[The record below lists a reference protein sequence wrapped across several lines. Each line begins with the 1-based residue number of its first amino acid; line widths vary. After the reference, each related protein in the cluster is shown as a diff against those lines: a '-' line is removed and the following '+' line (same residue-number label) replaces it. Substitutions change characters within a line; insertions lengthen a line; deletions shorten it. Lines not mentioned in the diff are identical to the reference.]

1 MSFLTPGAGMASAYR
16 EAARVLQQV
25 EAKRASLKQ
34 AAYATS
40 SPKRCF
46 ALVTSVLKHRAALEG
61 ALASCGL
68 SHALGMHIHSKRCVA
83 LLATFDVV
91 AGKGL
96 PRRSGG
102 MLARCLREHASSLK
116 SAYHQRLASE
126 PPLSLQQ
133 LTSHKRRRFARCNPL
148 RGATTA
154 TVLRATRGKI
164 DFTADEHVADLLEFP
179 PHHAAL
185 LNGTHEL
192 VVSGQVVLQD
202 KSSCFPAQALISEAP
217 LPPPR
222 AILDC
227 CAAPGNKTT
236 HAAALLRHTDAVIY
250 ALDRDADRLALL
262 ERRVETAG
270 ATHMVKPRRA
280 DFLHIDPAHF
290 PDVDAML
297 LDPSCSG
304 SGLLDRYDSCDD
316 DGRIRRL
323 AAFQLAALTKVL
335 TQFPTVSRAVYST
348 CSVDERENEA
358 IVAAALAKSGGTFHL
373 SPCIPSWPRRGRSY
387 PGLSDSDSRSLLRVD
402 PLNDCITGFFVA
414 LFVRSPLIGRSVN
427 TTKRARQKCDDVDP
441 AEDTIQSTL
450 CAAGET
456 TELTGESPTQNL
468 KRKLKKRRRTKHTPT
483 ASVAHCRR
491 RTASQS

>member
-1 MSFLTPGAGMASAYR
+1 MASAYR

-40 SPKRCF
+40 SPKRCY
-46 ALVTSVLKHRAALEG
+46 ALVTSVLKHRDALEG
-61 ALASCGL
+61 ALAACGL
-68 SHALGMHIHSKRCVA
+68 SHTVGMHIQSKRCVA

-102 MLARCLREHASSLK
+102 TLARCLREHASGLK
-116 SAYHQRLASE
+116 SAYQQRLASQ
-126 PPLSLQQ
+126 PPPS
-133 LTSHKRRRFARCNPL
+133 SPHKRRRFARCNPL
-148 RGATTA
+148 RGATVDTI
-154 TVLRATRGKI
+154 LRATRGKI
-164 DFTADEHVADLLEFP
+164 DFTADEHVANLLEFQ
-179 PHHAAL
+179 PHDAAI

-202 KSSCFPAQALISEAP
+202 KSSCFPAQALIHEAP

-236 HAAALLRHTDAVIY
+236 HAAALLRHSDAVIY
-250 ALDRDADRLALL
+250 AIDRDADRLALL

-280 DFLHIDPAHF
+280 DFLRINPAHF
-290 PDVDAML
+290 PNVDALL

-304 SGLLDRYDSCDD
+304 SGILDRYDSCDHD
-316 DGRIRRL
+316 DDRVRRL

-335 TQFPTVSRAVYST
+335 TEFPTVSRAVYST
-348 CSVDERENEA
+348 CSIDERENEA
-358 IVAAALAKSGGTFHL
+358 IVAAALARSGGTFHL

-402 PLNDCITGFFVA
+402 PHHDCITGFFVA
-414 LFVRSPLIGRSVN
+414 LFVRSPHIGRAVN
-427 TTKRARQKCDDVDP
+427 TTKRRRAKIDDDDP
-441 AEDTIQSTL
+441 VEDTVQSTL
-450 CAAGET
+450 CAAGKAAKT
-456 TELTGESPTQNL
+456 AAESPAQNL
-468 KRKLKKRRRTKHTPT
+468 KRKLKKRRRTRLTPAT
-483 ASVAHCRR
+483 SVHSLHCAATR
-491 RTASQS
+491 S